1 VVGEVGIAIC
11 VAGASGVGTG
21 APDGMVRVAHT
32 VSPALVQ
39 VLVVVYIGMAASY
52 VGDADR
58 TWVCEYRM
66 VVSWPLPGQ

>member
-39 VLVVVYIGMAASY
+39 VLVVVYIGMAAS
-52 VGDADR
+52 
-58 TWVCEYRM
+58 
-66 VVSWPLPGQ
+66 